1 MRTRDINTAE
11 RREMRCVSPLWP
23 LGPPILGGSRSFS
36 RFPPLSHI
44 TRAWSHTGL
53 CVCHDVMLV
62 MPRCILVPR
71 DTRPVSPASDDE
83 PPGTDIMAPDT
94 RDVLKSA
101 RGHNECLRACVSP
114 PDIIVT
120 PLFAP
125 LTLRLPNIEAGKYLK
140 ASSPLSV
147 NNNKT
152 LFLTEGPTFTVFLH
166 GYWKVF
172 ICMIGSSPAHYWEKS
187 SWLVPG
193 RVTIIQS
200 LSQSR
205 APRVSVSSQ
214 NSHNIIQLGVKTP
227 APGTMAHREPVQTI
241 HSHVNLNTW
250 QTWNATHNTQ
260 HTTQHTTQRR
270 WQKLT

>member
-1 MRTRDINTAE
+1 MIENALGYFNVDPGYQYSRGGRYE
-11 RREMRCVSPLWP
+11 VCLSPLWP

-44 TRAWSHTGL
+44 TRALCLSWSDAPLYSRASWHA
-53 CVCHDVMLV
+53 
-62 MPRCILVPR
+62 PRLQMMSPR
-71 DTRPVSPASDDE
+71 VLTSWPRH
-83 PPGTDIMAPDT
+83 T

-101 RGHNECLRACVSP
+101 RGHNECLCACVSP

-120 PLFAP
+120 PLFAF
-125 LTLRLPNIEAGKYLK
+125 LTQVTKYWSRKYLK

-205 APRVSVSSQ
+205 APRV
-214 NSHNIIQLGVKTP
+214 
-227 APGTMAHREPVQTI
+227 PGLVTKFP
-241 HSHVNLNTW
+241 
-250 QTWNATHNTQ
+250 
-260 HTTQHTTQRR
+260 
-270 WQKLT
+270 